1 MTVLIFREILLVM
14 SNVIIS
20 IGLDSAEK
28 LRLLFFFFFWD
39 AHLSKIYAFLV
50 GFLHC
55 LQDLQTS
62 FLAKLS
68 LKIGHTILFTYLK
81 IILL

>member
-28 LRLLFFFFFWD
+28 LRLPFFFFFFGE

-50 GFLHC
+50 GFVHC
-55 LQDLQTS
+55 VDRTYKSL

-68 LKIGHTILFTYLK
+68 LKMVTRHYSHI
-81 IILL
+81 

>member
-28 LRLLFFFFFWD
+28 LRLLFFFFFEMR
-39 AHLSKIYAFLV
+39 I
-50 GFLHC
+50 
-55 LQDLQTS
+55 
-62 FLAKLS
+62 
-68 LKIGHTILFTYLK
+68 
-81 IILL
+81 